1 MRTLQIGQSEISF
14 LTGDVEMFAEAS
26 SALAPDRWLL
36 VSARTPAL
44 WPVVADIGR
53 VLAGSAPVR
62 CLDLDDAEWGK
73 SLDSLGRL
81 VTELITH
88 GATRAS
94 VVVAVGGGN
103 VSNVAGLAAA
113 LLYRGIRLV
122 QIPTTLIGMSDA
134 VLSLKQGVNI
144 AGVKN
149 GLGTF
154 YKPSLVWADSSRLTT
169 LAACEIRAGIAE
181 IIKNA
186 LAIAPEQVSVLGEIL
201 RPEAVYEVAE
211 LDRLIELAV
220 TAKSRVLAAD
230 EHECRAA
237 LALEYGHT
245 VGHALEILSGG
256 RLGHGYGVALGM
268 RVAARIAFSVGLLP
282 AADVAVH
289 DRLLSAAGFAAELPR
304 ELAGVSPSR
313 VVEQVQLDNKRGY
326 LECAQTEVPMVL
338 LRALGQP
345 VVTDDRPL
353 VPVDVAQVA
362 DAFALTFDPNRSR
375 G

>member
-1 MRTLQIGQSEISF
+1 
-14 LTGDVEMFAEAS
+14 
-26 SALAPDRWLL
+26 
-36 VSARTPAL
+36 
-44 WPVVADIGR
+44 
-53 VLAGSAPVR
+53 
-62 CLDLDDAEWGK
+62 
-73 SLDSLGRL
+73 
-81 VTELITH
+81 
-88 GATRAS
+88 
-94 VVVAVGGGN
+94 
-103 VSNVAGLAAA
+103 
-113 LLYRGIRLV
+113 
-122 QIPTTLIGMSDA
+122 MSDA

-169 LAACEIRAGIAE
+169 LAAREIRAGIAE

-186 LAIAPEQVSVLGEIL
+186 LVIAPEQVSVLAEIL

-230 EHECRAA
+230 EHERRAA
-237 LALEYGHT
+237 LALEYGHS
-245 VGHALEILSGG
+245 VGHALETLSGG

-289 DRLLSAAGFAAELPR
+289 ERLLSAAGFAAELPP

-326 LECAQTEVPMVL
+326 IECAQTEVPMVL

-362 DAFALTFDPNRSR
+362 DAFAITLGSNGSR